1 MNYCVFLSHRN
12 SWHQRPRRLPREYP
26 VNPGKLMMPP
36 ADRIQLEQDPGHV
49 ASKKGQDERP
59 KDFQAVG
66 PALRIL
72 QLDQYLRFVSIQ
84 ASRFQQARRQ
94 TQRRCGVSTA

>member
-1 MNYCVFLSHRN
+1 
-12 SWHQRPRRLPREYP
+12 
-26 VNPGKLMMPP
+26 MMPP

-94 TQRRCGVSTA
+94 TQRRCGVSTAWAKNIPPPEGSWHFSFFSQTVENF

>member
-1 MNYCVFLSHRN
+1 
-12 SWHQRPRRLPREYP
+12 
-26 VNPGKLMMPP
+26 MMPP

-49 ASKKGQDERP
+49 ASKSQDERP
-59 KDFQAVG
+59 NDFQAVG